1 MNLNAYLTIASA
13 LLDETTFEAT
23 FESIR
28 GRTRADL
35 RVGPSLSHCN
45 LPVFYRRTSHC
56 SGRHAGRL

>member
-13 LLDETTFEAT
+13 LLDETTFEA
-23 FESIR
+23 IR
-28 GRTRADL
+28 GSTRADL

-45 LPVFYRRTSHC
+45 LPVSETFYRRTSHC